1 MKFCEKCGGYMKK
14 TKEGYQC
21 TKCGNQIQ
29 AELVEVLKIDAPD
42 KPAVELETP
51 KQEYLKVAETCP
63 RCGNGEAFHSLGLVT
78 GEHAGVRQ
86 ERTLERFTCTK
97 CGHSWSKE

>member
-1 MKFCEKCGGYMKK
+1 MKFCEKCQGYMKK
-14 TKEGYQC
+14 TQDGYVC
-21 TKCGNQIQ
+21 TKCGNQMK
-29 AELVEVLKIDAPD
+29 AEIVEVVKIDAPD
-42 KPAVELETP
+42 QPAVELDTP
-51 KQEYLKVAETCP
+51 KLEYMKVAETCP

-86 ERTLERFTCTK
+86 ERTLERFACTK